1 MNCFDLNLQI
11 SMSVKWNIHATPM
24 LTALIPMAV
33 STAHVWLGLKAMDS
47 TVQVRGATYCLCFLR
62 GNYTFVIYHLAADI
76 PECVRELDDCDMNA
90 TCINTV
96 GSYDCLCNT
105 GFTGNGFTC
114 TGEQ

>member
-1 MNCFDLNLQI
+1 MPT
-11 SMSVKWNIHATPM
+11 V
-24 LTALIPMAV
+24 LIWMAA
-33 STAHVWLGLKAMDS
+33 STVHVWLDLKAMDS
-47 TVQVRGATYCLCFLR
+47 TVQVKLERNINTCLHFLC
-62 GNYTFVIYHLAADI
+62 GNYTFVIYRLAADI

-96 GSYDCLCNT
+96 GSYDCMCNT